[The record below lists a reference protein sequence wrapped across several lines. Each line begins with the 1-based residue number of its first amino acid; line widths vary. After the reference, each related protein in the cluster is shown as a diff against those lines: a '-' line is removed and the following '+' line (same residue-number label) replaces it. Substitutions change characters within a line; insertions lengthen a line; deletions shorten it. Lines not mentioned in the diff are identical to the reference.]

1 MAYARR
7 VLELAVTGLAM
18 GLGLPLGLGLRVH
31 RLGRRPG
38 ASGSPRPAVV
48 LGARVYPD
56 GQPSPALVDRVR
68 VGVELLRGGAATAL
82 LLSGG
87 TPDGRPAEADVMAR
101 LARELGAPAEALWLE
116 PASRSTHENALQ
128 SARLLRERGVTS
140 VWLVTCDF
148 HVARASAQFRRAGL
162 EVTAVPSRRA
172 LAPLERLGVTAR
184 EVAGL
189 LRRPGL
195 LLHLDAR

>member
-1 MAYARR
+1 MAYAPR
-7 VLELAVTGLAM
+7 VLELAVTALAL
-18 GLGLPLGLGLRVH
+18 GLGAPLGLGLRVH
-31 RLGRRPG
+31 RLGRRRG

-56 GQPSPALVDRVR
+56 GRPSPALVDRVGL
-68 VGVELLRGGAATAL
+68 GVELLRSGRATAL
-82 LLSGG
+82 VLSGG
-87 TPDGRPAEADVMAR
+87 TPDGRPAEAEVMAR
-101 LARELGAPAEALWLE
+101 LARDLGAPGEALWLE
-116 PASRSTHENALQ
+116 TASRSTSENALGC
-128 SARLLRERGVTS
+128 ARLLRERGVAS

-162 EVTAVPSRRA
+162 EVAAVPSRRQ
-172 LAPLERLGVTAR
+172 LAPLARLAVTGR

-195 LLHLDAR
+195 LRHLGE